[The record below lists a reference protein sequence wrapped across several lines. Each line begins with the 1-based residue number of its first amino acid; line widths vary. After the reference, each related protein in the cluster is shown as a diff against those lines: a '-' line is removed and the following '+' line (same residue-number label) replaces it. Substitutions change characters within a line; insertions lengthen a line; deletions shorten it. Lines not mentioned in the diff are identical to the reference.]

1 MRVAQLGGPD
11 AVFSEPVTDPD
22 PSQHSSTATT
32 ATADDPAPWQG
43 GLDYNVGTYIEGHR
57 IATTLKTRTTYTAFP
72 PLFIFFFCAAPIGL
86 VAAIFFSNETAA
98 PPYWSLALLLLCIVP
113 IWLFP
118 HYHVLA
124 PSDDGTSIV
133 FRTWA
138 LFGAFPLSHATK
150 ASEIHELEIIY
161 NCFCDKLC
169 LRTLCDLNM
178 DFGLA
183 MTYNDEGIAKAKAAS
198 GVLNCCV
205 KRRSELWFWTHTG
218 FRKFLDDVGLAHGGA
233 EAGDPV

>member
-1 MRVAQLGGPD
+1 MRVAQIGGPD

-57 IATTLKTRTTYTAFP
+57 IATTLKTRCTYTAFP
-72 PLFIFFFCAAPIGL
+72 PIFILFFCAAPIGL

-98 PPYWSLALLLLCIVP
+98 PPYWSLLALLLLCIVP

-138 LFGAFPLSHATK
+138 LLAPSLSRTRQRRAKSTSSRSSTTAFATSC
-150 ASEIHELEIIY
+150 ASVPSA
-161 NCFCDKLC
+161 
-169 LRTLCDLNM
+169 T
-178 DFGLA
+178 
-183 MTYNDEGIAKAKAAS
+183 
-198 GVLNCCV
+198 
-205 KRRSELWFWTHTG
+205 
-218 FRKFLDDVGLAHGGA
+218 
-233 EAGDPV
+233 